1 MTPSRPARRLGLLA
15 SLVTATAAAA
25 ACGQGE
31 TAASDSAAPAADTA
45 AAATAPAVAILSPA
59 EGDSVSL
66 PFTLT
71 LGATGVEVVAA
82 TGQREEGK
90 GHHHLVID
98 ADAPDNDTLP
108 LGGPPSVIHMGNGAT
123 ERVLDSLPPGP
134 HRIIAV
140 FAWGDH
146 VPMRGVKRDTVTIV
160 VR

>member
-1 MTPSRPARRLGLLA
+1 MTPSRSIGRLGVLA
-15 SLVTATAAAA
+15 SLVAAGAGAAACGSGEPAPSDSATAAA
-25 ACGQGE
+25 
-31 TAASDSAAPAADTA
+31 PAAA
-45 AAATAPAVAILSPA
+45 ESPAVQILSPA
-59 EGDSVSL
+59 DGDSVSL
-66 PFTLT
+66 PFTIT

-82 TGQREEGK
+82 TGQREAGK

-98 ADAPDNDTLP
+98 ADAPENDTLP
-108 LGGPPSVIHMGNGAT
+108 LGQPPAVIHLGTGAT

-146 VPMRGVKRDTVTIV
+146 VPMAGVKRDTVTVV

>member
-1 MTPSRPARRLGLLA
+1 MNSCRPARRLGLFG
-15 SLVTATAAAA
+15 SLVASAAFSACGPGEPAPSDSSATPAAGAAAVTPSV
-25 ACGQGE
+25 E
-31 TAASDSAAPAADTA
+31 
-45 AAATAPAVAILSPA
+45 ILSPA
-59 EGDSVSL
+59 EGDSVTL

-71 LGATGVEVVAA
+71 LGATGLEVVAA
-82 TGQREEGK
+82 TGQREVGK

-98 ADAPDNDTLP
+98 ADAAEGDTVA
-108 LGGPPSVIHMGNGAT
+108 LGGPPSVIHMGNGAS

-146 VPMRGVKRDTVTIV
+146 VPMAGVKRDTVTIV

>member
-1 MTPSRPARRLGLLA
+1 MTPSRSIRRLGVLA
-15 SLVTATAAAA
+15 SLVAAGGGAA
-25 ACGQGE
+25 ACAPGE
-31 TAASDSAAPAADTA
+31 PAPSDSSSAAPAVSES
-45 AAATAPAVAILSPA
+45 PAVQILSPA
-59 EGDSVSL
+59 DGDSVSL

-82 TGQREEGK
+82 TGQRETGK

-98 ADAPDNDTLP
+98 ADAPENDTLP
-108 LGGPPSVIHMGNGAT
+108 LGQPPAVIHLGTGAT
-123 ERVLDSLPPGP
+123 ERALDSLPPGP

-146 VPMRGVKRDTVTIV
+146 VPMAGVKRDTVTVV